1 LFFRIQG
8 NRFASLYANDVDI
21 TCQTALSRYHL
32 TNMDFTNMDF
42 TNMDFTNMDFT
53 NRTTIQRSP
62 LVSTFNIV
70 AALEKG
76 LL

>member
-1 LFFRIQG
+1 LFFHIQG

-42 TNMDFTNMDFT
+42 TNMDFTN
-53 NRTTIQRSP
+53 RTTIQRSP

>member
-42 TNMDFTNMDFT
+42 TNMDFTN
-53 NRTTIQRSP
+53 RTTIQRSP